1 MLLALFKKQA
11 TVKFSSGK
19 SDCEFQLWNEP
30 EDASMVVQA
39 LEG

>member
-1 MLLALFKKQA
+1 L
-11 TVKFSSGK
+11 KFSSGNN
-19 SDCEFQLWNEP
+19 DCEFQLWNEP